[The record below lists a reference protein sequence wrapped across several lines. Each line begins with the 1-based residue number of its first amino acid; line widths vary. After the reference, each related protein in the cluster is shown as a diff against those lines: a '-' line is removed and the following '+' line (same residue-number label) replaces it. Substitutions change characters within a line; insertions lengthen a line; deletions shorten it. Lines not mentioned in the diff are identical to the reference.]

1 MKFDEASES
10 GAPQPLERFSQSGD
24 VRGTSHVNGHGHS
37 TDGNGK
43 SRTQFVSQR
52 QKPCDAGRPPLQLL
66 QWLDRSR
73 MRTCPI
79 LVSVTKAQLAEQL
92 APALELSKEKAEKT
106 VEAVFAAIV
115 KALKDG
121 EKLDIRGFGNFK
133 VKDQPAR
140 QARNPRTGEA
150 IAVAAKKVAV
160 FKPGKEM
167 AEALNPA
174 AEAQSGASTLGLVP
188 VNTSLL

>member
-1 MKFDEASES
+1 MEALGLQECGWGARLRHRVLARDE
-10 GAPQPLERFSQSGD
+10 RVDF
-24 VRGTSHVNGHGHS
+24 
-37 TDGNGK
+37 
-43 SRTQFVSQR
+43 
-52 QKPCDAGRPPLQLL
+52 
-66 QWLDRSR
+66 
-73 MRTCPI
+73 

-150 IAVAAKKVAV
+150 IAVPAKKVAV
-160 FKPGKEM
+160 FKPGKEL
-167 AEALNPA
+167 AEALNLT
-174 AEAQSGASTLGLVP
+174 AEAQSGTTTLMDPTIDPTL
-188 VNTSLL
+188 

>member
-1 MKFDEASES
+1 VPKRGKVIDLLALLM
-10 GAPQPLERFSQSGD
+10 QPRE
-24 VRGTSHVNGHGHS
+24 
-37 TDGNGK
+37 
-43 SRTQFVSQR
+43 
-52 QKPCDAGRPPLQLL
+52 PPLKT
-66 QWLDRSR
+66 RSWSTVRATCECIR
-73 MRTCPI
+73 MRTWPI
-79 LVSVTKAQLAEQL
+79 LVSVTKVQLAEQL
-92 APALELSKEKAEKT
+92 ALALELSKEKAEKT

-150 IAVAAKKVAV
+150 IAVPAKKVAV
-160 FKPGKEM
+160 FKPGKEL

-174 AEAQSGASTLGLVP
+174 TEAQSRTSTLIDPTL
-188 VNTSLL
+188 

>member
-1 MKFDEASES
+1 MPDVAHRIRRPAPYQLTAAFPEALVLCRPTT
-10 GAPQPLERFSQSGD
+10 PQIVDIVQQEDRVSSVPLYTGRKCHGSLA
-24 VRGTSHVNGHGHS
+24 VRHDIEAVHS
-37 TDGNGK
+37 C
-43 SRTQFVSQR
+43 FVR
-52 QKPCDAGRPPLQLL
+52 R
-66 QWLDRSR
+66 
-73 MRTCPI
+73 RTCPI

-140 QARNPRTGEA
+140 QARNPRTGEP
-150 IAVAAKKVAV
+150 IAVPAKKVAV
-160 FKPGKEM
+160 FKPGKEL
-167 AEALNPA
+167 AEALNPPV
-174 AEAQSGASTLGLVP
+174 ETPSGASTVMDPTL
-188 VNTSLL
+188 